1 MVLYNLALDRIVC
14 VEPFDLPFKENQN
27 FNPETFFNDVIG
39 VSKNVGS
46 KPKLVKFWASPEQ
59 GSVAKR
65 CGK

>member
-1 MVLYNLALDRIVC
+1 MVLYNQSLDRIVC

-46 KPKLVKFWASPEQ
+46 KPQLVKF
-59 GSVAKR
+59 
-65 CGK
+65 